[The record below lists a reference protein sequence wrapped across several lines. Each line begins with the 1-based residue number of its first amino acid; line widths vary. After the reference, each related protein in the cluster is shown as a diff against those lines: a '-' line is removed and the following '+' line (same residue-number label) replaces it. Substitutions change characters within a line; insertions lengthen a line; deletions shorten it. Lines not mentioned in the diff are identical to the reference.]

1 MMKKPKRRGRKS
13 CGIGVVLALV
23 AFLGAAMCV
32 SFFSIK
38 VLLFVLAILLIILG
52 IFLLKL

>member
-1 MMKKPKRRGRKS
+1 MMKRPKRRGRKS

-32 SFFSIK
+32 SIFSIK
-38 VLLFVLAILLIILG
+38 VLLFVLSIQLI
-52 IFLLKL
+52 KM